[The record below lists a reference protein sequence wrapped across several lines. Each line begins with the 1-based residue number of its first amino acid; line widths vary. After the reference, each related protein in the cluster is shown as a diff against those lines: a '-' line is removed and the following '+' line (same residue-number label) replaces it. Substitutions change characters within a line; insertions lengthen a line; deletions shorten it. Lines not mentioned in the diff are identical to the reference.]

1 MKVYGKGNRG
11 AADSLRRYYPDQVP
25 EAAHTAGLR
34 EGVISAGTKPQHP
47 CGTGEGNRAA
57 LRSQGAGAESHRA
70 GEWPARAI
78 GVSGEP

>member
-25 EAAHTAGLR
+25 EAADTAGLR

-47 CGTGEGNRAA
+47 CGTGEGNPAA
-57 LRSQGAGAESHRA
+57 LRSQGAGPVAPK
-70 GEWPARAI
+70 GGLARSI
-78 GVSGEP
+78 DVSGEP